1 MSPAETTLATAS
13 APGGEA
19 APDTPDYGDA
29 MSVEVRLRPL
39 VQGELGQAMGGDAQ
53 YDDFGPRGGFAS
65 PPPCRLDDQGALG
78 VEADGELA
86 GVVSWIWQRWGPN
99 DASRNPMLG
108 VRLLAEHRGRGIGT
122 TAQRQLIDLFF
133 RHTTAHRVEAGT
145 DVENHAEQHVL
156 EKLGMTRDGIS
167 PGRPVARR
175 RLARR
180 VPLLGAALRVEARS
194 SRTTPRRT
202 PSRPRHRSGRCCGPA
217 RCWPRGSRRR

>member
-1 MSPAETTLATAS
+1 
-13 APGGEA
+13 
-19 APDTPDYGDA
+19 

-39 VQGELGQAMGGDAQ
+39 VQGELGQAWEDDAP
-53 YDDFGPRGGFAS
+53 YDDFGPRGGFAT
-65 PPPCRLDDQGALG
+65 PPPCRLDDQGVLG

-122 TAQRQLIDLFF
+122 TAQWQLIDQFF

-145 DVENHAEQHVL
+145 DIENLAEQHVL

-167 PGRPVARR
+167 R
-175 RLARR
+175 
-180 VPLLGAALRVEARS
+180 GAQWRDGGWRDVCLYSVLRSEWLDRA
-194 SRTTPRRT
+194 
-202 PSRPRHRSGRCCGPA
+202 
-217 RCWPRGSRRR
+217 